1 MLSILKKFF
10 TMDEP
15 TSNPWNVM
23 ARPLKYREYQYS
35 VAELERRL
43 NAEVNGLIKG
53 LNMWPYTKEENDQ
66 LS

>member
-15 TSNPWNVM
+15 QTSNPWNVM

-35 VAELERRL
+35 VSELERRL
-43 NAEVNGLIKG
+43 NAEVNGFNKR
-53 LNMWPYTKEENDQ
+53 
-66 LS
+66 S